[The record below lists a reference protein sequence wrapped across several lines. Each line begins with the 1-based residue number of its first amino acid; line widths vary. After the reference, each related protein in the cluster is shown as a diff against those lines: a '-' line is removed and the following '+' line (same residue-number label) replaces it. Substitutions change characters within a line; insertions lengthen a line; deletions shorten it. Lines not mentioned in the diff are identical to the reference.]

1 MSFILDALKKSES
14 ERQRRGTPGI
24 ADVPHGSAKSSGKQ
38 WAWIIGILLS
48 VNLAVLGGLMMRSD
62 PNRQPVSPPAQESA
76 STEQP
81 QGAEAEPPS
90 ERFAEIVADAKS
102 KQPEATVGPGD
113 ALHTESPLPSAST
126 VQDNAAAGRATVV
139 DGLPSFNEL
148 RANGTLQMADLH
160 LDIHVYS
167 STPAERFVFINMS
180 RYKEQATLAEG
191 PEIRE
196 ITPDGVILEHLG
208 TRFLLPRE

>member
-14 ERQRRGTPGI
+14 ERQRKGTPGI
-24 ADVPHGSAKSSGKQ
+24 ADVPQSAARSGGTR
-38 WAWIIGILLS
+38 WAWIIGVLLAI
-48 VNLAVLGGLMMRSD
+48 NLAVLGGLMLRSD
-62 PNRQPVSPPAQESA
+62 PVPQPVQESP

-81 QGAEAEPPS
+81 PGPDVEPPG
-90 ERFAEIVADAKS
+90 ERFEEIVADVKS
-102 KQPEATVGPGD
+102 KQPVSTVEPGD
-113 ALHTESPLPSAST
+113 ALHTESPLQSADT
-126 VQDNAAAGRATVV
+126 GPANAAAGRATVV

-148 RANGTLQMADLH
+148 RANGTLQLADLH

-167 STPAERFVFINMS
+167 TTPSKRFVFINMS

-191 PEIRE
+191 PEIQE
-196 ITPDGVILEHLG
+196 ITPEGVILEHLG

>member
-14 ERQRRGTPGI
+14 ERQRKGTPGI
-24 ADVPHGSAKSSGKQ
+24 ADVPQSAAKSGGTR
-38 WAWIIGILLS
+38 WVWIIGILLA
-48 VNLAVLGGLMMRSD
+48 VNLAVLAGLMLRSD
-62 PNRQPVSPPAQESA
+62 PVPQTAQELP

-81 QGAEAEPPS
+81 PGPGVEPPG
-90 ERFAEIVADAKS
+90 ERFAEIVADVKS
-102 KQPEATVGPGD
+102 QQPAATVESGD
-113 ALHTESPLPSAST
+113 ALHTESPLPSSDSGQA
-126 VQDNAAAGRATVV
+126 NAAASRATVV

-148 RANGTLQMADLH
+148 RANGTLQLADLH

-167 STPAERFVFINMS
+167 TAPSERFVFINMS

-191 PEIRE
+191 PHVLE

>member
-14 ERQRRGTPGI
+14 ERQRKGTPGI
-24 ADVPHGSAKSSGKQ
+24 ADVPHSSARSSGKQ

-62 PNRQPVSPPAQESA
+62 PVPPPAQETA

-81 QGAEAEPPS
+81 PGAEAEPPS

-113 ALHTESPLPSAST
+113 ALHTESPLPSPGT
-126 VQDNAAAGRATVV
+126 GQEDAATGRATVV

-167 STPAERFVFINMS
+167 SAPSERFVFINMS

>member
-1 MSFILDALKKSES
+1 MSFILDELKKSES
-14 ERQRRGTPGI
+14 ERQRKGTPGI
-24 ADVPHGSAKSSGKQ
+24 ADVPHSSARSSGKQ
-38 WAWIIGILLS
+38 WAWITGILLS
-48 VNLAVLGGLMMRSD
+48 VNLAVLGVLMMRSD
-62 PNRQPVSPPAQESA
+62 PVPPAQESA

-81 QGAEAEPPS
+81 PGAEAEPPS

-102 KQPEATVGPGD
+102 KQPEATVGLGD
-113 ALHTESPLPSAST
+113 ALHTESPLPSPGAG
-126 VQDNAAAGRATVV
+126 QENAGTGRATVV

-167 STPAERFVFINMS
+167 STPSERFVFINMS

-191 PEIRE
+191 PEILE
-196 ITPDGVILEHLG
+196 ITPDGVVLEHLG

>member
-1 MSFILDALKKSES
+1 
-14 ERQRRGTPGI
+14 
-24 ADVPHGSAKSSGKQ
+24 V
-38 WAWIIGILLS
+38 
-48 VNLAVLGGLMMRSD
+48 
-62 PNRQPVSPPAQESA
+62 QESP

-81 QGAEAEPPS
+81 PGPGDGLPS
-90 ERFAEIVADAKS
+90 ERFEEIVADAKN
-102 KQPEATVGPGD
+102 KQPVLIAETGD
-113 ALHTESPLPSAST
+113 VLHTEPPLQPADAERADVS
-126 VQDNAAAGRATVV
+126 AGRATVV

-148 RANGTLQMADLH
+148 RTNGTLQLADLH

-167 STPAERFVFINMS
+167 ATPSERFVFINMS

-196 ITPDGVILEHLG
+196 ITPEGVILEHFG

>member
-14 ERQRRGTPGI
+14 ERQRKGTPGI
-24 ADVPHGSAKSSGKQ
+24 ADVPQGSAKSGGKQ

-62 PNRQPVSPPAQESA
+62 PVPQPVQEPA

-81 QGAEAEPPS
+81 PGAEAELPS
-90 ERFAEIVADAKS
+90 ERFAEIVADAKT
-102 KQPEATVGPGD
+102 KQPGATVGPGD
-113 ALHTESPLPSAST
+113 ALHTESPLPSAGT
-126 VQDNAAAGRATVV
+126 TPENAAAGRAIVV

-167 STPAERFVFINMS
+167 STPSERFVFINMS